1 MAYLGREAGTG
12 IAATA
17 QRQTFVGDGSTNFTL
32 SRSIADSNPNFL
44 EVFVS
49 NVQQEPVLTYSVSGT
64 TLTFTTAPDVG
75 EPIYVIYRDYKAFN
89 FGTVPD
95 GTISQAKMQ
104 SDSIGG
110 AQLLNDTV
118 TTAKIADGNVTIA
131 KMADGTFPVNAANIG
146 INAITHV
153 KVAAD
158 AIGTPQIKDGEV
170 TIAKLAPGTIPVIN
184 AANIENNAV
193 ETAKIQDDA
202 VTNLKISPNIVLR
215 GTTTFMGAAIEK
227 ANIIASNVGSTG
239 EVIDI
244 DNQDNGVIFFTG
256 NSYSNSA
263 YTVNFINMDH
273 IEVGNAASFV
283 VMLTNNLDHQANIN
297 AVQINGDA
305 SNNFFFS
312 GGLPVTGS
320 ANIDVY
326 SFSVLKTGTS
336 AYTTIASLTNFT

>member
-75 EPIYVIYRDYKAFN
+75 EPIYVIYRDYKAFE

-95 GTISQAKMQ
+95 GSVSQAKMQ
-104 SDSIGG
+104 SDSVGG
-110 AQLLNDTV
+110 LQLINNSV
-118 TTAKIADGNVTIA
+118 TGAKLADGNVTIA

-170 TIAKLAPGTIPVIN
+170 TTAKLAPGVIPVIN

-193 ETAKIQDDA
+193 ETAKIADDA
-202 VTNLKISPNIVLR
+202 VTSPKIAPIINLQEDIL
-215 GTTTFMGAAIEK
+215 TTASAAI
-227 ANIIASNVGSTG
+227 ANVSINVLENSIRYFTSNNDKDFCINIRGDDSTTLNSMMETGNTITTALIVTNGSTAYFASNTQVDNVAVVPKVQGGSALT
-239 EVIDI
+239 E
-244 DNQDNGVIFFTG
+244 
-256 NSYSNSA
+256 
-263 YTVNFINMDH
+263 
-273 IEVGNAASFV
+273 GNASS
-283 VMLTNNLDHQANIN
+283 TDIYT
-297 AVQINGDA
+297 I
-305 SNNFFFS
+305 
-312 GGLPVTGS
+312 T
-320 ANIDVY
+320 
-326 SFSVLKTGTS
+326 VLKTGD
-336 AYTTIASLTNFT
+336 AAFTMFLSQTQYA

>member
-1 MAYLGREAGTG
+1 MAYLGTSPVAGKFQKIDDISSGFDDSETSFTLQAG
-12 IAATA
+12 GADIAAGSVS
-17 QRQTFVGDGSTNFTL
+17 QQLLVSIDGVL
-32 SRSIADSNPNFL
+32 
-44 EVFVS
+44 
-49 NVQQEPVLTYSVSGT
+49 QEPVNAFTLTGSTINFTEAPNTNATFFAVLLGDVGTINTLGDQVLATANYQDLSVS
-64 TLTFTTAPDVG
+64 
-75 EPIYVIYRDYKAFN
+75 
-89 FGTVPD
+89 
-95 GTISQAKMQ
+95 
-104 SDSIGG
+104 
-110 AQLLNDTV
+110 
-118 TTAKIADGNVTIA
+118 TAKLAANAVTQPKLAADAVHTPQLADGNVTL
-131 KMADGTFPVNAANIG
+131 
-146 INAITHV
+146 
-153 KVAAD
+153 
-158 AIGTPQIKDGEV
+158 
-170 TIAKLAPGTIPVIN
+170 AKLAPGVIPVIN

-215 GTTTFMGAAIEK
+215 GTTTFMGAAVEK

-239 EVIDI
+239 EIIDI